1 MTAPL
6 TFELQ
11 REPCPG
17 LADLGDEVE
26 LRELS
31 YGALRRAMAQ
41 ASETSGVGDAVLAA
55 SLHVDGEPLGLAGL
69 DALPGRLSMAIANAL
84 TRCLEL
90 HGLTSAKP
98 RAADDAQDEGVEETA
113 PGEA

>member
-1 MTAPL
+1 MAAPL
-6 TFELQ
+6 TYALQ
-11 REPCPG
+11 CEPCPA
-17 LADLGDEVE
+17 LSDLGAQVE

-41 ASETSGVGDAVLAA
+41 ASEAGGVGDAVLAA
-55 SLHVDGEPLGLAGL
+55 SLHVDGAPLGLAGL
-69 DALPGRLSMAIANAL
+69 EALPGRWSMAIANAL

-98 RAADDAQDEGVEETA
+98 RAADEADEDAEETA
-113 PGEA
+113 LGEA